1 MSSPHIVTAT
11 LTDELRRPSVG
22 RRMRKAL
29 PIYAALSPYFFLFL
43 VFAAIPMVFTLLLA
57 FTDWSGL
64 GSANFVG
71 LENFRYLI
79 SDHLFY
85 KSLGNTL
92 ILWAMG
98 TIPTLIIATIVALML
113 NKTMRF
119 STTYRVIYLVP
130 NITSMVAM
138 GILFSSIFSS
148 QFGLANAVRNL
159 LGQENIAWLQSEWG
173 IKIAISSLTV
183 WSFVGYNALLI
194 LAGLQAIDKTQYEAA
209 AIDGANGWQTF
220 FHVTLPQLR
229 AIVLFITLMSTIG
242 SLQSFT
248 EAQVLTSSQ
257 SAGAASAGG
266 VNNSGLTMVLYFYS
280 VAFQETGLAMV
291 RRSPGEYSSLC
302 CSSQSSTGWSLVSMI
317 ARCRDETPC
326 AHRGVL
332 PTPIPHSGRADLA
345 VPVLLDVRAGQPTV
359 LGDLPVP
366 SGSHPRRPS
375 GRECPHHRRQDQHL
389 GGYGQ
394 YGFGGD
400 HGRCAR
406 AAHLVA
412 GGLRLR

>member
-1 MSSPHIVTAT
+1 MSSPHTVTAT
-11 LTDELRRPSVG
+11 PTDELHHPSVG

-29 PIYAALSPYFFLFL
+29 PIYAALSPYFFFFL
-43 VFAAIPMVFTLLLA
+43 VFAAIPMIFTLLLA

-64 GSANFVG
+64 GSAHFVG
-71 LENFRYLI
+71 LENFTYLI

-85 KSLGNTL
+85 KSLGTTL

-159 LGQENIAWLQSEWG
+159 LGQENIAWLQNEWG

-280 VAFQETGLAMV
+280 VAFQENRYGYGATIAW
-291 RRSPGEYSSLC
+291 EYSSLC
-302 CSSQSSTGWSLVSMI
+302 CSSRSLTGSLPASMI
-317 ARCRDETPC
+317 ARWHDETAG

-332 PTPIPHSGRADLA
+332 PTPVPHSGRADLA
-345 VPVLLDVRAGQPTV
+345 IPVLLDVRASQPAI
-359 LGDLPVP
+359 LSDLQVS
-366 SGSHPRRPS
+366 SGPYPRQPS
-375 GRECPHHRRQDQHL
+375 GRERSYHHR
-389 GGYGQ
+389 
-394 YGFGGD
+394 
-400 HGRCAR
+400 
-406 AAHLVA
+406 
-412 GGLRLR
+412 

>member
-1 MSSPHIVTAT
+1 
-11 LTDELRRPSVG
+11 
-22 RRMRKAL
+22 MRKAL
-29 PIYAALSPYFFLFL
+29 PIYAALSPYFFFFL
-43 VFAAIPMVFTLLLA
+43 VFAAIPMIFTLLLA

-64 GSANFVG
+64 GSGHFVG
-71 LENFRYLI
+71 LENFTYLI

-159 LGQENIAWLQSEWG
+159 LGQENIAWLQNEWG

-280 VAFQETGLAMV
+280 VAFQEN
-291 RRSPGEYSSLC
+291 RY
-302 CSSQSSTGWSLVSMI
+302 
-317 ARCRDETPC
+317 
-326 AHRGVL
+326 
-332 PTPIPHSGRADLA
+332 
-345 VPVLLDVRAGQPTV
+345 
-359 LGDLPVP
+359 
-366 SGSHPRRPS
+366 
-375 GRECPHHRRQDQHL
+375 
-389 GGYGQ
+389 GYGATIAW
-394 YGFGGD
+394 GVFVVVLFFSIINW
-400 HGRCAR
+400 
-406 AAHLVA
+406 LVT
-412 GGLRLR
+412 REHDRKVSR